1 MIHHGNGRGSVHK
14 TQRAYCVRT
23 LLLCDY
29 CFKHF
34 LSSYNLTCVDITNAK
49 AEAQRG
55 VVRYVILAHYF
66 LPSFLKEAGMFLSI
80 DNCPL
85 CSSESS
91 SLLSVSCVFS
101 PSFLVKCK

>member
-1 MIHHGNGRGSVHK
+1 MVFLI
-14 TQRAYCVRT
+14 
-23 LLLCDY
+23 LLY
-29 CFKHF
+29 RQE
-34 LSSYNLTCVDITNAK
+34 